1 MSTMMEYDTGPL
13 NWVRGE
19 IDKALKAAQ
28 ERIQAFRS
36 DATLTNALRLAREES
51 HQAGGALRLVGLE
64 GAATVCSAME
74 EVIFSVEDGS
84 IQPEPGLNAVS
95 SALDGLARWVARM
108 AEGRGEGEL
117 ALFPFYRAL
126 RHLQGVERVFEGELF
141 FPDLQARAASFKP
154 SYEPSPEEFTALVK
168 SARGT
173 FQRGLLAFLKG
184 VGAEEGLGQMR
195 NALSRIESAAPSN
208 SSRTFWWACTGF
220 IDALLAHG
228 VEADFHVKQL
238 LARID
243 LQMRRLLEGS
253 PQVAERLMRDALFF
267 IAKSESLGSHAE
279 EVKSTFRLDRYV
291 PKTNIGVEKLIQ
303 LRPILEGLKEE
314 LVSARNAWHD
324 NTGGKADSL
333 AHFQASLNKLSVQA
347 GSLGVPALQNLL
359 KTLQQSASA
368 VPAAI
373 QPETLNLEI
382 ATTLLFLQQ
391 AVESEDVFNSEFAT
405 RSDVQC
411 RRLTAAAGGEAM
423 PDNSVSLMDEGSR
436 QAREHA
442 ILTQL
447 GQEISVN
454 LHRMEE
460 ILDSFFRNP
469 ESRDELPQLDQ
480 LAQQVGGA
488 LSILDQQSASQ
499 LLEAAMDNIR
509 ACLDGNTGVAETD
522 QQRIADALSSLGLF
536 VDAHCAGRAD
546 ALNILT
552 PVRVGFGLMA
562 APAPAEE
569 PHEAT
574 VESGLL
580 DRKSAIAGAY
590 LDWTLDQGEDSKKKL
605 IETLTHLG
613 QDADLIADGQLKA
626 MVEEATVTLHSQGL
640 GQELSAR
647 LSQLTGHELPFA
659 EDAVETIAATLD
671 ETANESFCPVT
682 FNESFCPVTF
692 TESFCPV
699 TFSGINP
706 DQVRNVEDVVP
717 DLPELPLSDKRA
729 ENESVDRNA
738 VATGQADEAGAVPE
752 PAPDEDS
759 SHTEPA
765 AMPEVD
771 PELLEI
777 FLEEAEE
784 VLSNMAEAA
793 DACRKKFDDKENL
806 TVIRRGFHTLK
817 GSGRMVGLTDFGEA
831 AWGLEQMMNSWLGAD
846 KPANSNLLDVVG
858 DANKQFGHWVNALRE
873 NRPAYPDMSNVLAR
887 ASCLARGEPLDQC
900 EPPVVAEA
908 VAEAAPEPAQ
918 AEEIQVGS
926 ISLSPGLY
934 QVFTQEAG
942 QRLDALHEEMARLG
956 NDPQSPISEPA
967 ARAVHTLAGIAGTA
981 GFNIMADLAHVL
993 ELYWGKLEGQA
1004 QPLEALAVVHAT
1016 VDRLDNMVLDIRQ
1029 MIEPVPALDLI
1040 EALARLPITE
1050 PSLPAGVAIADEEFE
1065 EPAAIQTADEQ
1076 AVEETEGSLQVEIT
1090 RAETG
1095 YEEPVASVEEEAV
1108 TQDIAHEWHE
1118 IQPGRMEEAEIENE
1132 GANSPAQSEHAEVE
1146 PVPVAEA
1153 IADLVESVIAQAL
1166 ADKPSTPSPV
1176 FEQRVIH
1183 DEIDAELLPIFLEE
1197 ADTLVPDSAASLRTW
1212 KGNPAD
1218 SSAPAAL
1225 RRTLHTIKGS
1235 ARMAGA
1241 NRLGE
1246 LTHQMETR
1254 VLDVLEGRSQANT
1267 EVFESLE
1274 SLFDRLVDT
1283 VERLHAGPE
1292 AKTSVTVETPVTH
1305 AEVML
1310 PQDVAEDMEGVEDD
1324 TQAAPVP
1331 TAVPGRNTPM
1341 LRVRADWVDRMVNQ
1355 AGEVAIARSRIESEM
1370 FGLKRHAVELAEAL
1384 YRLRTHIREVE
1395 IRAESQM
1402 QATFQTTGNT
1412 EEFDPLEFDRFTRF
1426 QEVTRFM
1433 AESVNDLSTVQHA
1446 LLGRLGETE
1455 AALTQQARMS
1465 RELQQD
1471 LLRVRMVP
1479 LYSISE
1485 RLYRVVRLTAR
1496 DLGKRA
1502 QIDIRN
1508 GELEMDRSVLEKV
1521 TAPLE
1526 HLLRNAIAHGLET
1539 PGEREASGKPE
1550 FGEIQLA
1557 ARQEGNEMVLVM
1569 KDDGAGLNME
1579 KIRAKALAN
1588 GLLSPG
1594 MEPSD
1599 AQLAQI
1605 IFQAGF
1611 STADK
1616 VTEVAGRGVGMDVVK
1631 SEISALGGRIEVAS
1645 ETGKGVTFTICL
1657 PLTLAVTQ
1665 AVIISAG
1672 KQEYALPA
1680 TMVGQV
1686 QELKPEQLSAALSA
1700 GAVEWRGV
1708 RYPLFYLPHL
1718 LGQNEMVH
1726 EIQRYNPVLLMKS
1739 GTSYAA
1745 FLVDSVLGARE
1756 IVVKNIGPQLARIT
1770 GIAGATVQGD
1780 GRIVLIL
1787 NPVPLALRALQQGVT
1802 RYQPQPVLAEVEEDQ
1817 NQAPLVMVVD
1827 DSLTVRKIT
1836 GRLLTRE
1843 GYRMETAK
1851 DGIDALEKMHDLTPN
1866 VVLLDVEMPRM
1877 DGFELARVMRSDPI
1891 LKHVPIIMITSRTAE
1906 KHRNRAMEIGVNM
1919 YIGKPYQEAMLLDHI
1934 AKLLGEKLLQ
1944 PA

>member
-19 IDKALKAAQ
+19 IDKALKAAL

-51 HQAGGALRLVGLE
+51 HQASGALRLVGLE
-64 GAATVCSAME
+64 GAATLCTAME
-74 EVIFSVEDGS
+74 EVLSSVENGS
-84 IQPEPGLNAVS
+84 IQQEPGLKAVTNG
-95 SALDGLARWVARM
+95 LDGLARWIARM
-108 AEGRGEGEL
+108 ADGRGEGEL
-117 ALFPFYRAL
+117 ALFPFYRTL

-141 FPDLQARAASFKP
+141 FPDLQARAVASKS

-220 IDALLAHG
+220 IDTLLAHG

-238 LARID
+238 LGRID

-267 IAKSESLGSHAE
+267 IAKSESLGSHAQ
-279 EVKSTFRLDRYV
+279 EVKSTFQLDRYV
-291 PKTNIGVEKLIQ
+291 PKTTISAEKLVQ
-303 LRPILEGLKEE
+303 LRPILESLKEE
-314 LVSARNAWHD
+314 LISARNAWHD
-324 NTGGKADSL
+324 QTDGKADSL
-333 AHFQASLNKLSVQA
+333 ARFQSSLNILTPQA
-347 GSLGVPALQNLL
+347 ANMGVTAVQNLL
-359 KTLQQSASA
+359 KTLQQGASA
-368 VPAAI
+368 VVGAI
-373 QPETLNLEI
+373 HAETLNLEI

-391 AVESEDVFNSEFAT
+391 ALESEDVFSKEFAT

-411 RRLTAAAGGEAM
+411 HRLMAAAGGEAM
-423 PDNSVSLMDEGSR
+423 PEHSMSLMDEGSR

-442 ILTQL
+442 ILAQL
-447 GQEISVN
+447 GQEVSVN

-488 LSILDQQSASQ
+488 LSMLDQEPAGQ
-499 LLEAAMDNIR
+499 LLEATMDMIR
-509 ACLDGNTGVAETD
+509 PCLDGNTSATETD
-522 QQRIADALSSLGLF
+522 QHRIADALSSLGLF
-536 VDAHCAGRAD
+536 VDAHCAGRVD
-546 ALNILT
+546 APNILI
-552 PVRVGFGLMA
+552 PVRVSFGLMA
-562 APAPAEE
+562 APAPVEE
-569 PHEAT
+569 TQEAT
-574 VESGLL
+574 VESALP
-580 DRKSAIAGAY
+580 DRKSAVASAY
-590 LDWTLDQGEDSKKKL
+590 LNWHMGQGEGTKKKL

-613 QDADLIADGQLKA
+613 QDADLIDDGQLKT
-626 MVEEATVTLHSQGL
+626 MVEDATATLHSQGL
-640 GQELSAR
+640 SQYLAAK
-647 LSQLTGHELPFA
+647 LSQLTGHALPA
-659 EDAVETIAATLD
+659 PEVVADTMAVESNEA
-671 ETANESFCPVT
+671 ANELVCPVN
-682 FNESFCPVTF
+682 FADIDLDLHLDAE
-692 TESFCPV
+692 E
-699 TFSGINP
+699 
-706 DQVRNVEDVVP
+706 RVP
-717 DLPELPLSDKRA
+717 DLAELQFSEEYVEHDTADTLADITSQAEETSARPEFVSNEHPSDLLP
-729 ENESVDRNA
+729 
-738 VATGQADEAGAVPE
+738 T
-752 PAPDEDS
+752 
-759 SHTEPA
+759 

-777 FLEEAEE
+777 FLEEAQE
-784 VLSNMAEAA
+784 VLSNTAEAVS
-793 DACRKKFDDKENL
+793 ACRDNVERKENL
-806 TVIRRGFHTLK
+806 TIIRRAFHTLK
-817 GSGRMVGLTDFGEA
+817 GSGRMVGLTDLGEA

-846 KPANSNLLDVVG
+846 KPANSQLLNVVD
-858 DANKQFGHWVNALRE
+858 DAGNQFGHWVKALRE
-873 NRPAYPDMSNVLAR
+873 NTPAYPDMSMVLAK
-887 ASCLARGEPLDQC
+887 AACLAKGEPLVEY
-900 EPPVVAEA
+900 EPPVTSEPV
-908 VAEAAPEPAQ
+908 VEAAPEQAQ
-918 AEEIQVGS
+918 AQEVTVGS
-926 ISLSPGLY
+926 ISLSSGLY
-934 QVFTQEAG
+934 QVFIQEAG
-942 QRLDALHEEMARLG
+942 QRLDVLHEEMARLAD
-956 NDPQSPISEPA
+956 DPQSPISEPA
-967 ARAVHTLAGIAGTA
+967 ARSIHTLAGIAATA
-981 GFNIMADLAHVL
+981 GFNIMSDLAHVL

-1004 QPLEALAVVHAT
+1004 QPLEALPVVHAT
-1016 VDRLDNMVLDIRQ
+1016 VDRLDDMVLQIRQ
-1029 MIEPVPALDLI
+1029 NIEPVSALDLI
-1040 EALARLPITE
+1040 ETLAQLPITE
-1050 PSLPAGVAIADEEFE
+1050 THLPDR
-1065 EPAAIQTADEQ
+1065 AAIPDEQ
-1076 AVEETEGSLQVEIT
+1076 AVEEIQSSLPVEIT
-1090 RAETG
+1090 QAEV
-1095 YEEPVASVEEEAV
+1095 EDEHAPALEEEITA
-1108 TQDIAHEWHE
+1108 QDVDRLPNETLPA
-1118 IQPGRMEEAEIENE
+1118 QMGAANSENE
-1132 GANSPAQSEHAEVE
+1132 GFDTPAESEHIEAPPEQLTATFAE
-1146 PVPVAEA
+1146 
-1153 IADLVESVIAQAL
+1153 LVGNVIPQPFAG
-1166 ADKPSTPSPV
+1166 KPSTPSPV
-1176 FEQRVIH
+1176 FEQRVIN
-1183 DEIDAELLPIFLEE
+1183 DEIDADLLPFFLEE
-1197 ADTLVPDSAASLRTW
+1197 AETLVPDTAASLRAW

-1218 SSAPAAL
+1218 SLASAAL
-1225 RRTLHTIKGS
+1225 RRSLHTIKGS

-1254 VLDVLEGRSQANT
+1254 VVDVLEGRNQASI
-1267 EVFESLE
+1267 EVFDALE
-1274 SLFDRLVDT
+1274 TLFDRMADT
-1283 VERLHAGPE
+1283 VEKLHDGPQ
-1292 AKTSVTVETPVTH
+1292 AKTSVMVETPVTH
-1305 AEVML
+1305 AEIML
-1310 PQDVAEDMEGVEDD
+1310 PHEVAENEEEPAVE
-1324 TQAAPVP
+1324 TTAA
-1331 TAVPGRNTPM
+1331 TASTAIPGRDVPM

-1355 AGEVAIARSRIESEM
+1355 AGEVTIARSRIESEM
-1370 FGLKRHAVELAEAL
+1370 FALKRHVVELAEAL
-1384 YRLRTHIREVE
+1384 NRLRTHIREVE
-1395 IRAESQM
+1395 IQAESQM
-1402 QATFQTTGNT
+1402 QATFQSTGNT

-1426 QEVTRFM
+1426 QEVTRFL
-1433 AESVNDLSTVQHA
+1433 AENVNDISTVQHA

-1485 RLYRVVRLTAR
+1485 RLYRVVRQTAR

-1508 GELEMDRSVLEKV
+1508 GELELDRSVLEKV

-1526 HLLRNAIAHGLET
+1526 HLLRNALAHGLES
-1539 PGEREASGKPE
+1539 PEGREAAGKPE
-1550 FGEIQLA
+1550 FGEIQLD
-1557 ARQEGNEMVLVM
+1557 ARQEGNEMVMVM

-1579 KIRAKALAN
+1579 KIRAKALAM
-1588 GLLSPG
+1588 GLLSSG
-1594 MEPSD
+1594 MEPTD

-1611 STADK
+1611 STADT

-1631 SEISALGGRIEVAS
+1631 SEITALGGRIEVAS
-1645 ETGKGVTFTICL
+1645 EAGKGVTFTIYL

-1665 AVIISAG
+1665 AVAISAG

-1718 LGQNEMVH
+1718 LGQNELIH
-1726 EIQRYNPVLLMKS
+1726 EVQRYNSVVLMKS
-1739 GTSYAA
+1739 GSSHAA
-1745 FLVDSVLGARE
+1745 FLVDAVLGARE
-1756 IVVKNIGPQLARIT
+1756 IVVKNIGPQLARVT

-1802 RYQPQPVLAEVEEDQ
+1802 RYQPNQVSAEVVEDP

-1866 VVLLDVEMPRM
+1866 LVLLDVEMPRM
-1877 DGFELARVMRSDPI
+1877 DGFELARVMRGDPI

-1906 KHRNRAMEIGVNM
+1906 KHRNHAMEIGVNM
-1919 YIGKPYQEAMLLDHI
+1919 YIGKPYQEAVLLDHI

-1944 PA
+1944 PV